1 MRWYTADFDRMSW
14 HDVHVHGFRIVETGE
29 GVADLVFDLDYILE
43 WLGPEADGHYRFR
56 VAQAMLQFHDVSA
69 LRLALD
75 YEACSATPGPFL
87 ISRIAREPLRP
98 DADGDDAGPWRWEI
112 KVIWPEGDLAF
123 DSPGFSQWLVGEAV
137 EQPEQWLR
145 AEQRL

>member
-56 VAQAMLQFHDVSA
+56 VAQAILQFHDVSA

-87 ISRIAREPLRP
+87 ISRIARTPLRL
-98 DADGDDAGPWRWEI
+98 DAGGDDAGPWRWEI
-112 KVIWPEGDLAF
+112 EVIWPEGDLAF
-123 DSPGFSQWLVGEAV
+123 DSPGFSQWLVGEVV
-137 EQPEQWLR
+137 EQPAQWLR
-145 AEQRL
+145 PEQRL